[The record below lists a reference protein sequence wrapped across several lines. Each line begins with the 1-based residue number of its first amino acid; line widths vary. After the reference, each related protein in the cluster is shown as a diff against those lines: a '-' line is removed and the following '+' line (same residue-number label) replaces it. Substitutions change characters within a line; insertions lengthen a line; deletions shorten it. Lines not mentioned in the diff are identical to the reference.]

1 MLNLFLN
8 QYVRRIKPDGDK
20 EILTQEEVYQFLE
33 LLVQY
38 LRYNPDL
45 LEKIDTSQVMELS
58 CRLYLNKQLATM
70 DSV

>member
-8 QYVRRIKPDGDK
+8 QYVRRIKPANDR
-20 EILTQEEVYQFLE
+20 EILSREEVYQFLE

-45 LEKIDTSQVMELS
+45 LEKIDAGQVMDLS
-58 CRLYLNKQLATM
+58 CKLYLN
-70 DSV
+70 